1 MEPIAPGTRPP
12 RTALVT
18 GATSGFG
25 RAAAEALA
33 RDGTELFLVCRN
45 AERAGRAAEEV
56 RESSGNPAVHP
67 IAADLRVRAE
77 VRRAAEAFLA
87 SGRPLH
93 LLLNNAGA
101 VFGIP
106 RGETVDGV
114 EQTLA
119 LNHLAYF
126 ELTLRLLERLRE
138 SAPAKV
144 VNVASDGY
152 TMARGRF
159 DFDDYNAGRRYGPA
173 RQYGA
178 SKLANILFTRELAR
192 RLEGSGVTTLSWSPT
207 RLTATRF
214 CHDVH
219 PVSRIAMALL
229 RPFALSTERAVPP
242 LLALCRGGDPEE
254 QHGRHFSG
262 ARCAELRP
270 AARNDGD
277 ARRLW
282 ELSAELTGVEA

>member
-1 MEPIAPGTRPP
+1 MQTGHPL

-18 GATSGFG
+18 GASSGFG

-33 RDGTELFLVCRN
+33 RDGFELFLACRK
-45 AERAGRAAEEV
+45 AERAADEV
-56 RESSGNPAVHP
+56 RQASGNPRVHAL
-67 IAADLRVRAE
+67 AADLSVRRE
-77 VRRAAEAFLA
+77 VRRVAEDFLA
-87 SGRPLH
+87 TGRPLH

-106 RGETVDGV
+106 RGETVDGL
-114 EQTLA
+114 EQTFA

-126 ELTLRLLERLRE
+126 ELTMRLLERLRE
-138 SAPAKV
+138 GGPARV

-152 TMARGRF
+152 TMAGGRF
-159 DFDDYNAGRRYGPA
+159 DFDDYNAERRYGPA

-192 RLEGSGVTTLSWSPT
+192 RLEGTGVTTLSWSPT

-214 CHDVH
+214 ARDVH
-219 PVSRIAMALL
+219 PISWLAMVLL
-229 RPFALSTERAVPP
+229 RPFALSTAQAAPA
-242 LLALCRGGDPEE
+242 LIALCREGGASR
-254 QHGRHFSG
+254 QHGLHFSG
-262 ARCAELRP
+262 ERQAELRP
-270 AARNDGD
+270 AARDDGD

-282 ELSAELTGVEA
+282 DLSVELTGVGA